1 MRNRELSGGV
11 TVVLAMLVMA
21 LMPGTR
27 AAAQTEKV
35 LHNFNYLGPVKDA
48 ASPYGGVVVDAS
60 GNLYGMT
67 NGGGTGLC
75 TIYGGFVVG
84 CGTVFELS
92 PKTGGG
98 WSYKILHNF
107 SNTGEDGYSPLGA
120 LTLDASGNLY
130 GTTVYGG
137 TGGCSNIFSDT
148 GCGIVFELSPRA
160 GGGWTYKI
168 IHSFRAT
175 APDGNYPE
183 GNVTID
189 SAGNLYG
196 TTFGGGAHG
205 YGTVFAFKPNAG
217 GGWTESIAHSFN
229 DDGVD
234 GYYSSKE
241 TLGFILYTGATLAV
255 DSLGHLYGVT
265 DWGGANDYG
274 AVFELTPSTGG
285 GWTEAVVHNFDYLDG
300 ANPAGGLTRDGAGN
314 LYGTTVYGGYQN
326 TGSVFELTPGGT
338 WTFTQLHYF
347 TCCTDGD
354 APQGGVVLDSS
365 GNLYGTTVWGGTG
378 DSACGPLSCGVVFKL
393 TPSTGGTWTE
403 TILETFDDIATD
415 GANPV
420 GGLAI
425 DSEGH
430 IFGTTLDGGSGT
442 CLNYNGDPVATCGT
456 VFAINP

>member
-1 MRNRELSGGV
+1 
-11 TVVLAMLVMA
+11 
-21 LMPGTR
+21 
-27 AAAQTEKV
+27 
-35 LHNFNYLGPVKDA
+35 
-48 ASPYGGVVVDAS
+48 
-60 GNLYGMT
+60 
-67 NGGGTGLC
+67 
-75 TIYGGFVVG
+75 
-84 CGTVFELS
+84 
-92 PKTGGG
+92 
-98 WSYKILHNF
+98 
-107 SNTGEDGYSPLGA
+107 
-120 LTLDASGNLY
+120 
-130 GTTVYGG
+130 
-137 TGGCSNIFSDT
+137 
-148 GCGIVFELSPRA
+148 
-160 GGGWTYKI
+160 
-168 IHSFRAT
+168 
-175 APDGNYPE
+175 
-183 GNVTID
+183 
-189 SAGNLYG
+189 
-196 TTFGGGAHG
+196 
-205 YGTVFAFKPNAG
+205 
-217 GGWTESIAHSFN
+217 
-229 DDGVD
+229 
-234 GYYSSKE
+234 
-241 TLGFILYTGATLAV
+241 
-255 DSLGHLYGVT
+255 
-265 DWGGANDYG
+265 
-274 AVFELTPSTGG
+274 
-285 GWTEAVVHNFDYLDG
+285 LDG

-378 DSACGPLSCGVVFKL
+378 DSACGPLSCGIVFKL